1 MAYKGK
7 YSGQQLEAVLDSV
20 GGKQDAIDDLADIR
34 SGASAGS
41 TAVQPSE
48 LETMRAAV
56 AAALASF
63 DERLPS

>member
-63 DERLPS
+63 DERLTS